1 MHLMSERTGVMFL
14 NSAFQPGADT
24 WVHNLLIRHLDRR
37 RFAVEAAVTP
47 GTAAEPSPSLQV
59 LRTLPDLSVRPTIF
73 GPSLTKT
80 APLEKL
86 RALTEVVPAAASLAG
101 LVAHIR
107 RRRIRIL
114 HASDRPRD
122 AVSCVLLAKASG
134 ARSVIHVHVKCD
146 TWMSRPVRLAF
157 RAADAVIAISRHVE
171 RSFDLFSIPP
181 ARRHLVLNAI
191 EPRDWDPTIDGG
203 PVRAELGIPAGAP
216 VITCVARLFHWKGQD
231 RLLRAFAL
239 VRREFPEARL
249 LIVGEEDYRAGGD
262 RANFLDELKTLA
274 RELGIGER
282 VLFTGR
288 RKDVARVLA
297 ATDVF
302 SMPSHEEPFGLV
314 YAEAMAMK
322 RPVVALD
329 NGGTPEVVDH
339 GKSGLLS
346 APGDLE
352 GLAANLLTLLR
363 DPALRARMGEYG
375 RQQVEQRFAPARMAE
390 DLAQVYARL
399 A

>member
-1 MHLMSERTGVMFL
+1 MSDRTGVMFL
-14 NSAFQPGADT
+14 NSPYQPGADT
-24 WVHNLLIRHLDRR
+24 WVHNLLIRHLDRG

-47 GTAAEPSPSLQV
+47 GTDTAPSPSLQV
-59 LRTLPDLSVRPTIF
+59 LRGLPDLELRPTMF
-73 GPSLTKT
+73 GPSLTRTTPLDKLKGLTQLVPT
-80 APLEKL
+80 A
-86 RALTEVVPAAASLAG
+86 TSLAG

-107 RRRIRIL
+107 RRRIRII

-122 AVSCVLLAKASG
+122 AIPCVLLAKASG

-146 TWMSRPVRLAF
+146 TWMSQPVRFAF
-157 RAADAVIAISRHVE
+157 RTADAVIAISRHVE
-171 RSFDLFSIPP
+171 RSFDTFAIPP
-181 ARRHLVLNAI
+181 ARRHVVLNAI
-191 EPRDWDPTIDGG
+191 EPRDWDYTMDGQ
-203 PVRAELGIPAGAP
+203 PVRAELGIPPGAP

-231 RLLRAFAL
+231 RLLRAFVPVQKEL
-239 VRREFPEARL
+239 PEARL
-249 LIVGEEDYRAGGD
+249 LIVGEEDARAGGD
-262 RANFLDELKTLA
+262 RGNFLDELKGLA
-274 RELGIGER
+274 RELGIAGN

-288 RKDVARVLA
+288 RKDVSRILA

-302 SMPSHEEPFGLV
+302 AMPSHEEPFGLV

-346 APGDLE
+346 PPGDLE
-352 GLAANLLTLLR
+352 ALAGNLLALLR
-363 DPALRARMGEYG
+363 DPARRARMGEYG
-375 RQQVEQRFAPARMAE
+375 RQQVELRFSPARMAE
-390 DLAQVYARL
+390 DMARVYAGL

>member
-1 MHLMSERTGVMFL
+1 MHFTSDRTGVMFL

-24 WVHNLLIRHLDRR
+24 WVHNLLIRHLDRG

-47 GTAAEPSPSLQV
+47 GTDAEPSPSLQV
-59 LRTLPDLSVRPTIF
+59 LRTLPDLGVRPTIF

-80 APLEKL
+80 TPLDKL
-86 RALTEVVPAAASLAG
+86 RGLTQVVPAAASLAG

-107 RRRIRIL
+107 RARIRIL

-122 AVSCVLLAKASG
+122 AVPCVLLAKASG

-146 TWMSRPVRLAF
+146 TWMSRPVRFAL
-157 RAADAVIAISRHVE
+157 RNADAVVAISRHVE
-171 RSFDLFSIPP
+171 RSFDIFSIPP
-181 ARRHLVLNAI
+181 ARRHVVLNAI
-191 EPRDWDPTIDGG
+191 EPRDWDHTLDGQA
-203 PVRAELGIPAGAP
+203 VRAELGIPATAP

-239 VRREFPEARL
+239 VRKEFPEARL
-249 LIVGEEDYRAGGD
+249 LIVGEEDARAGGD
-262 RANFLDELKTLA
+262 RINFLDELKGLA
-274 RELGIGER
+274 GELGIAGQ

-288 RKDVARVLA
+288 RKDVPRILA

-329 NGGTPEVVDH
+329 NGGTPEVVEH

-346 APGDLE
+346 PPGDLDA
-352 GLAANLLTLLR
+352 LARNLLALLR
-363 DPALRARMGEYG
+363 DPARRTRMGEYG
-375 RQQVEQRFAPARMAE
+375 RQQVELRFSPARMAE
-390 DLAQVYARL
+390 DMARL
-399 A
+399 YTGLA